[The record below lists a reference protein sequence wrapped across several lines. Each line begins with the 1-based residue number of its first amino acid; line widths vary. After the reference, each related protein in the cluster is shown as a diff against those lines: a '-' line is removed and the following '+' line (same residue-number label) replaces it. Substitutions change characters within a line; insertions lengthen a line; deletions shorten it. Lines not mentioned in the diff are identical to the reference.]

1 MFDMFDM
8 VLQNVPNHFKAL
20 QIDNSGIE
28 NIIYI
33 YIYILYIYIYTL
45 YLYIYILCIFIY
57 IYIYSSWSDARIF
70 NHMPLLRSIPSCT
83 ACAWRNLTG
92 LAKPAGSTRE
102 SAESDLL

>member
-33 YIYILYIYIYTL
+33 Y
-45 YLYIYILCIFIY
+45 
-57 IYIYSSWSDARIF
+57 SSWSDARIF
-70 NHMPLLRSIPSCT
+70 NDTPLLRSIPSCT

-92 LAKPAGSTRE
+92 LAKPAVSTRE